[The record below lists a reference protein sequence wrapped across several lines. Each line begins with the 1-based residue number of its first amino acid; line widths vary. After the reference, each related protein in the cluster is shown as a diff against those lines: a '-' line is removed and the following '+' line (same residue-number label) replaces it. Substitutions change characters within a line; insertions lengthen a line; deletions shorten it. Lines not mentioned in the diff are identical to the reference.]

1 MVRPT
6 RRSDD
11 DRGTLLSFPA
21 QQPEADDADF
31 GEDILPR
38 LRGQRRAGD
47 EVLERRPGPP
57 WARGNLRA
65 AWLVLFAL
73 IVGIGTAAVFWPE
86 SEDGG
91 EAATLASVD
100 QVAPSDAASD
110 AGEEPAVEQPTVEQP
125 VVEEPV
131 LEEPQGAAAQ
141 DQAEPSA
148 DAPSDEGASEPAADP
163 VDEPASAEE
172 PESGDAPATDSEAE
186 PASEADEEEAAAEPE
201 PEPPPAAASPSLE
214 EWARTVPYTV
224 RSGDRINLLAL
235 RFVTTSEALI
245 ELNALTDP
253 TNLIVGE
260 LLLIPVGYPDASD
273 IAPPLSLFGPET
285 YDILWDTYEQ
295 VSVQVGDTL
304 ARIAARFETT
314 AAAIAG
320 LNGFEVSRPLTIGQ
334 ELRVAVGYVPPT
346 S

>member
-1 MVRPT
+1 M
-6 RRSDD
+6 
-11 DRGTLLSFPA
+11 
-21 QQPEADDADF
+21 
-31 GEDILPR
+31 
-38 LRGQRRAGD
+38 
-47 EVLERRPGPP
+47 
-57 WARGNLRA
+57 
-65 AWLVLFAL
+65 
-73 IVGIGTAAVFWPE
+73 
-86 SEDGG
+86 
-91 EAATLASVD
+91 
-100 QVAPSDAASD
+100 
-110 AGEEPAVEQPTVEQP
+110 
-125 VVEEPV
+125 
-131 LEEPQGAAAQ
+131 
-141 DQAEPSA
+141 
-148 DAPSDEGASEPAADP
+148 
-163 VDEPASAEE
+163 
-172 PESGDAPATDSEAE
+172 
-186 PASEADEEEAAAEPE
+186 EEAAAEPE

-245 ELNALTDP
+245 ELNALTNP
-253 TNLIVGE
+253 TSLIVGE

-334 ELRVAVGYVPPT
+334 ELRVAVGYVPP
-346 S
+346 SS

>member
-6 RRSDD
+6 QRPDD

-47 EVLERRPGPP
+47 EAPERRPGPP

-91 EAATLASVD
+91 EAAALASVD

-110 AGEEPAVEQPTVEQP
+110 AGEEPAVGQP

-131 LEEPQGAAAQ
+131 LEEPQQGAAAAE

-186 PASEADEEEAAAEPE
+186 PASEPDEEEAAAE
-201 PEPPPAAASPSLE
+201 PEPPPAAASPSLG

-245 ELNALTDP
+245 VLNALTDP

-314 AAAIAG
+314 VAAIAG

>member
-1 MVRPT
+1 M
-6 RRSDD
+6 D
-11 DRGTLLSFPA
+11 L
-21 QQPEADDADF
+21 
-31 GEDILPR
+31 GEVC
-38 LRGQRRAGD
+38 Q
-47 EVLERRPGPP
+47 ETGPP
-57 WARGNLRA
+57 IDLLRNDR
-65 AWLVLFAL
+65 
-73 IVGIGTAAVFWPE
+73 E
-86 SEDGG
+86 
-91 EAATLASVD
+91 ASVD
-100 QVAPSDAASD
+100 QVAPSDADSD
-110 AGEEPAVEQPTVEQP
+110 AGAGPAVEEPAVEQP

-131 LEEPQGAAAQ
+131 LEEPQQGAAAAE

-172 PESGDAPATDSEAE
+172 PESGDAPAADSEAE
-186 PASEADEEEAAAEPE
+186 PASEPDEEEAAAEPE
-201 PEPPPAAASPSLE
+201 PEPPPTAASPSLE

-260 LLLIPVGYPDASD
+260 LLLIPVGYPDAPD

-304 ARIAARFETT
+304 AKIAVRFDTT

-320 LNGFEVSRPLTIGQ
+320 LNGFEVSTPVGVGQ

>member
-6 RRSDD
+6 QRPDD

-47 EVLERRPGPP
+47 EALEQRPGPP

-86 SEDGG
+86 SEDGS
-91 EAATLASVD
+91 EAVTLASVD
-100 QVAPSDAASD
+100 QVAPSDAGSD
-110 AGEEPAVEQPTVEQP
+110 AGEGPAVEQP
-125 VVEEPV
+125 VVEEPQ
-131 LEEPQGAAAQ
+131 QGAAAAE

-148 DAPSDEGASEPAADP
+148 DTPSDEGASEPAADP

-186 PASEADEEEAAAEPE
+186 PTSEPDEEEAAAEPE

-253 TNLIVGE
+253 NNLIVGE

-285 YDILWDTYEQ
+285 YDILWDMYEQ

-304 ARIAARFETT
+304 AKIAVRFETT

>member
-6 RRSDD
+6 QRPDD

-38 LRGQRRAGD
+38 LRAQRRAGD
-47 EVLERRPGPP
+47 EAVGRSPGPP

-65 AWLVLFAL
+65 AWLVVFAL

-86 SEDGG
+86 SEGG
-91 EAATLASVD
+91 SEVESVASVD
-100 QVAPSDAASD
+100 QVAPSDAGTD
-110 AGEEPAVEQPTVEQP
+110 AGEEPAVEQPAAEQP
-125 VVEEPV
+125 AAEQPPV
-131 LEEPQGAAAQ
+131 EEPQGAAPASE
-141 DQAEPSA
+141 DEAATDA
-148 DAPSDEGASEPAADP
+148 DTPSDDAASEPAADD
-163 VDEPASAEE
+163 VSEPASTEE
-172 PESGDAPATDSEAE
+172 PESGGAPAADSESE
-186 PASEADEEEAAAEPE
+186 PASEPDEEEAAE
-201 PEPPPAAASPSLE
+201 PEPPAAPASPSLT

-235 RFVTTSEALI
+235 RFVTTSGALI

-253 TNLIVGE
+253 TNLIVGD
-260 LLLIPVGYPDASD
+260 LLLIPVGFPDAPD
-273 IAPPLSLFGPET
+273 IAPPILLFGPET

-295 VSVQVGDTL
+295 VSVRVGDTL
-304 ARIAARFETT
+304 ARLAARFDTT

-320 LNGFEVSRPLTIGQ
+320 LNGFEVSTPLTIGQ